1 MKENSF
7 SFHQQKHFKVVFFF
21 PETNVGLNGTS
32 LLLQIT
38 VSLLICPSN
47 YIICLALVLYE
58 LSVLLQSLLEH
69 YSLSLQ

>member
-7 SFHQQKHFKVVFFF
+7 SFHRQKHFKVVVSF

-38 VSLLICPSN
+38 VSLLICTSN
-47 YIICLALVLYE
+47 YIICLALLLYE